1 MSMRIVEISR
11 WKFLLILFVSMS
23 VSAGVIMS
31 MGFVVMLE
39 KLGEASLPELSDSWI
54 VAFDWLALRSLIV
67 AIVFGVVMLLSP
79 IVPLCFRK
87 VKNAVAG
94 SGGPASPIDGGW
106 DALCVRLCGGRGV
119 QISECAT
126 LSAVIAERRGV

>member
-39 KLGEASLPELSDSWI
+39 KLGEASLPEVVAEFIWI
-54 VAFDWLALRSLIV
+54 GIL
-67 AIVFGVVMLLSP
+67 VVLLQ
-79 IVPLCFRK
+79 IIILTCTGFLLKDKGRK
-87 VKNAVAG
+87 
-94 SGGPASPIDGGW
+94 
-106 DALCVRLCGGRGV
+106 
-119 QISECAT
+119 EC
-126 LSAVIAERRGV
+126 R